1 MAHPLERKIGQV
13 RHRARWLLLLYAAGW
28 TVATLGAAVLLLG
41 LADYWIRFQD
51 HGIRLMCSLAVLLV
65 VAWAGYRFWFV
76 GVWRSRLGDVQIAQ
90 RIERRFGGLND
101 RLASAIQFLKQP
113 EIDPQAGSA
122 ALRRAVILQTGSE
135 VERLDV
141 SQVLEPG
148 PTRRALALAGLVVA
162 LASVFVAASPGN
174 ARIALLRLA
183 RPLGGEAW
191 PRFYR
196 VEFRSAPTRLAAGQN
211 FEVELLHDASHR
223 LPAEVRMFYRYET
236 GDADDTIESDD
247 MRWLNGAMVA
257 RKENVTRPFWYRAE
271 GGDDASMEWIRLEV
285 LEAPRLESVQLKLRP
300 PAYTGLPPEESAKS
314 IHALRGT
321 RIGLSG
327 TVTKKLR
334 SATLRLDGGT
344 ELPVELTDD
353 AYGIRLDPDANEPF
367 VVDKTG
373 QYRIELEDREG
384 LVGGTDEW
392 FDIRAVPDLEPTVT
406 IEEPGTNIF
415 VTPQGEVSLS
425 IAVKD
430 DLAIHAIALH
440 FNRSDRT
447 DVEDFSVSLYC
458 GEDQAPRLSGA
469 GLLVGGKLGE
479 SRVVEHRWLL
489 SELDSKPGAQLT
501 FWATAADYLPQT
513 GKSTPRR
520 ITIITPAELEE
531 RLAQRRTLIFGE
543 LERVLKMQQDA
554 RTQTRS
560 LEIQL
565 NVGQIGKPDV
575 DHAQAAELN
584 QRQVARTLTSQTEG
598 IPAQIADFLAEL
610 HSNRVDS
617 PDIERY
623 MAGILEEIDRLS
635 QQHLGTIE
643 SELTRFIKAA
653 QAKLPRDPASPAG
666 GGQPDDELKQSLTS
680 AGANQDQVVA
690 SLERMLSELGRWDN
704 YRRFAREVT
713 QLERDQQEI
722 LRQTKEVGAKTLG
735 RDYKELD
742 QQQQAD
748 LKKLG
753 SQQIDLSRRLEKTQQ
768 QMAEMSQSLSETD
781 PVAAATVADGLHQAR
796 QQAISGQMRS
806 SSEQLERNQLGQAVE
821 QQGKIAKD
829 LQDLLS
835 ILSNRR
841 EQELTRLVKQLK
853 EAEDELAQ
861 IRSKQQG
868 LRKKM
873 KSAADETD
881 PQQRKKQLERLA
893 REQKQLEQEAAR
905 LARKLERLQ
914 AEQAARNTSSA
925 TGKMAASGEAGE
937 QGDAAGADE
946 KAAAA
951 EKDLEEAQQKL
962 AERRK
967 QAEQDL
973 AREQVARMED
983 ALKSLH
989 ERQKKL
995 IQDTQRLENLRA
1007 AAGRFTRAQLGTVS
1021 DLARQQE
1028 GLRGE
1033 TSQMAD
1039 KLALAEVI
1047 NLALDGAR
1055 RHMARAAEA
1064 LENRD
1069 TGTQAQGAQEAARR
1083 RLAQLLSAF
1092 ENKPKQGKQGD
1103 GGSGSG
1109 SGSGA
1114 GSEGSID
1121 LTQLKLLRVLQ
1132 EDLNERYRSL
1142 IAGGDGDGGKQMTEI
1157 AEEQGKLA
1165 ELTLKLSERVEKNP
1179 EDDPEKLPDV
1189 RKDGAAP
1196 EGPPLDLG
1204 PADAGNSGNNHDV
1217 PPPDATVDP
1226 DTTEPS

>member
-1 MAHPLERKIGQV
+1 M
-13 RHRARWLLLLYAAGW
+13 
-28 TVATLGAAVLLLG
+28 
-41 LADYWIRFQD
+41 
-51 HGIRLMCSLAVLLV
+51 
-65 VAWAGYRFWFV
+65 
-76 GVWRSRLGDVQIAQ
+76 
-90 RIERRFGGLND
+90 
-101 RLASAIQFLKQP
+101 
-113 EIDPQAGSA
+113 
-122 ALRRAVILQTGSE
+122 
-135 VERLDV
+135 V
-141 SQVLEPG
+141 S
-148 PTRRALALAGLVVA
+148 
-162 LASVFVAASPGN
+162 
-174 ARIALLRLA
+174 
-183 RPLGGEAW
+183 
-191 PRFYR
+191 
-196 VEFRSAPTRLAAGQN
+196 
-211 FEVELLHDASHR
+211 
-223 LPAEVRMFYRYET
+223 
-236 GDADDTIESDD
+236 
-247 MRWLNGAMVA
+247 

-271 GGDDASMEWIRLEV
+271 GGDDESMEWIRLEV
-285 LEAPRLESVQLKLRP
+285 LEAPRMESVQLTLHP

-321 RIGLSG
+321 RIEMAG
-327 TVTKKLR
+327 TVTKELR
-334 SATLRLDGGT
+334 SATLRLDGGA
-344 ELPVELTDD
+344 ELPLELTDD
-353 AYGIRLDPDANEPF
+353 GYGIRLAPDASEPF
-367 VVDKTG
+367 VIDKTG
-373 QYRIELEDREG
+373 QYQIELTDREG
-384 LVGGTDEW
+384 LVGGTDES

-415 VTPQGEVSLS
+415 VTPQGEVSLK

-430 DLAIHAIALH
+430 DVAIHAIALH

-447 DVEDFSVSLYC
+447 DVEEFSVPLYR
-458 GEDQAPRLSGA
+458 GEDHAPRLTES
-469 GLLVGGKLGE
+469 GLLLGGKLGE
-479 SRVVEHRWLL
+479 SRIVAHRWLL
-489 SELDSKPGAQLT
+489 PELDPKPGVQLT

-565 NVGQIGKPDV
+565 NVGQISKPDI

-584 QRQVARTLTSQTEG
+584 QRQVARTLTSATEG
-598 IPAQIADFLAEL
+598 IPAQIAEFLDEL

-617 PDIERY
+617 PDIERN
-623 MAGILEEIDRLS
+623 MTAILEEIDRVS

-653 QAKLPRDPASPAG
+653 LAKLPRDQGDPAAA
-666 GGQPDDELKQSLTS
+666 QPDEELKQSLAS

-690 SLERMLSELGRWDN
+690 SLEKMLSELGRWDN

-735 RDYKELD
+735 RDYKALD

-768 QMAEMSQSLSETD
+768 QMEEMRRSLSETD
-781 PVAAATVADGLHQAR
+781 PVAAATVADGLHQAQ
-796 QQAISGQMRS
+796 QQAISGQMRA
-806 SSEQLERNQLGQAVE
+806 SSEQLEKNQLGQAIE

-853 EAEDELAQ
+853 EAEAELAK

-873 KSAADETD
+873 TAATEENDAQE
-881 PQQRKKQLERLA
+881 RKKQLERLA
-893 REQKQLEQEAAR
+893 REQKQLQEEAAR
-905 LARKLERLQ
+905 LARKLQRLQ

-925 TGKMAASGEAGE
+925 TGKMSASGDAGE
-937 QGDAAGADE
+937 QGDAAGAEE
-946 KAAAA
+946 KAEAA
-951 EKDLEEAQQKL
+951 EKDLEEAQQQL

-995 IQDTQRLENLRA
+995 IQDTQRLDDLRA
-1007 AAGRFTRAQLGTVS
+1007 AAGRLTRAQLGTVS
-1021 DLARQQE
+1021 DLARQQDA
-1028 GLRGE
+1028 LRGE
-1033 TSQMAD
+1033 TSQMAE
-1039 KLALAEVI
+1039 KLELAEVI
-1047 NLALDGAR
+1047 SLALDGVKR
-1055 RHMARAAEA
+1055 QMASAVEA

-1083 RLAQLLSAF
+1083 RLAQLLTAF
-1092 ENKPKQGKQGD
+1092 ENKAKQGKQGD

-1109 SGSGA
+1109 GGGS
-1114 GSEGSID
+1114 GSEGNID

-1132 EDLNERYRSL
+1132 EDLNDRYRNL
-1142 IAGGDGDGGKQMTEI
+1142 IAGGDGDAGKRMAEI

-1165 ELTLKLSERVEKNP
+1165 ELTLKLSEPVVKNP
-1179 EDDPEKLPDV
+1179 EDDPEKLPDL
-1189 RKDGAAP
+1189 RKDGAAG
-1196 EGPPLDLG
+1196 EGPP
-1204 PADAGNSGNNHDV
+1204 DAGKGGNNHDV
-1217 PPPDATVDP
+1217 PPPDATIDP
-1226 DTTEPS
+1226 ETKEPS